1 MKECPKSGTDLG
13 TIMSNFDYEVEE
25 GSELKLKSMDCY
37 GGYAANGFY
46 GIVWYD
52 GEQFCCEV
60 RRHGSHIETVCVDSL
75 KGVMVEC
82 CERFGRD

>member
-1 MKECPKSGTDLG
+1 MKTCPKSGVNLE
-13 TIMSNFDYEVEE
+13 TIMSNFDGVIEE

-37 GGYAANGFY
+37 GEYTAWNFF

-60 RRHGSHIETVCVDSL
+60 MQYCSHVNTVYANSL
-75 KGVMVEC
+75 QEIMNKC
-82 CERFGRD
+82 CEYYGSK